1 MGEETPVQEHSTL
14 SSTAEEQVSTEQ
26 QAASVETVLEDVK
39 PAVEVEAVALSA
51 EDNAVEEIPQE
62 VQPVVT
68 SVEVQPEAAS
78 MEVQPQIAA
87 PPPSGATYLKRSDG
101 MPQFM
106 YDAVARIAPEQGF
119 TPGQFEITFESG
131 SGKGDGFVAE
141 MFRATISEGDRKLVV
156 LCKIPPINDARRQQF
171 GSMPIFDREVMAYS
185 KFLPAMYEFQR
196 EKGVTE
202 EMDIGFFN
210 APQCYLAY
218 VDIPKEESVI
228 IMDDLRLKDYR
239 MWNKM
244 VPTNYEHARLL
255 MIQLG
260 RLHAVSLAMK
270 EQRPQV
276 FEQFKVPDPLGAVM
290 STNEGFIM
298 MMNMSMDRAIGT
310 LEPHEE
316 KARQKLS
323 KLKETLFDDLATLT
337 SAEYAEPYA
346 VLGHGDCWINNMIY
360 SYKRGVP
367 TKIVLLDWQIC
378 RYVSPALDLLYFIF
392 GCTDEAFRRQHYD
405 EMLRIYYN
413 SLKQLLEKLG
423 GDASRQFPFTALL
436 RQLKACG
443 KFGILMAMFIVPMIC
458 IENQDLPDMNEA
470 AEKYKESQE
479 FDTSFITSAKS
490 EDKYKTR
497 MAAVIRDVIRYGY
510 L

>member
-1 MGEETPVQEHSTL
+1 MGEETAFQEDSVP
-14 SSTAEEQVSTEQ
+14 SSTVSTEPVVI
-26 QAASVETVLEDVK
+26 VETVEEVK
-39 PAVEVEAVALSA
+39 PTIEANA
-51 EDNAVEEIPQE
+51 EGNAVEDSIPR
-62 VQPVVT
+62 
-68 SVEVQPEAAS
+68 EVQPEMAS
-78 MEVQPQIAA
+78 TAKQPVA
-87 PPPSGATYLKRSDG
+87 SGMTYEKRSDG

-119 TPGQFEITFESG
+119 TPGQFEIRFESG
-131 SGKGDGFVAE
+131 SGKGDGFIAE
-141 MFRATISEGDRKLVV
+141 MFRATITEGDRKLVV
-156 LCKIPPINDARRQQF
+156 LCKIPPINDARRHQF
-171 GSMPIFDREVMAYS
+171 ESISVFDREVTAYS
-185 KFLPAMYEFQR
+185 NLLPIMYEFQR

-210 APQCYLAY
+210 APKCYLAY
-218 VDIPKEESVI
+218 ADAPKEESVI

-244 VPTNYEHARLL
+244 VPVNYEHTRLL

-260 RLHAVSLAMK
+260 RLHAVSLALK
-270 EQRPQV
+270 DQRPEV
-276 FEQFKVPDPLGAVM
+276 FEQFKLSDPLSAMMGA
-290 STNEGFIM
+290 NQGFTM
-298 MMNMSMDRAIGT
+298 MMNASLDRALT
-310 LEPHEE
+310 VLEPHEE
-316 KARQKLS
+316 KARQKLA
-323 KLKETLFDDLATLT
+323 KLKETLFDDLVTLT
-337 SAEYAEPYA
+337 NSEIAGPYA

-367 TKIVLLDWQIC
+367 TGVVLLDWQIC

-405 EMLRIYYN
+405 EMIRIYYD

-423 GDASRQFPFTALL
+423 GDPSRQFPYTALL

-443 KFGILMAMFIVPMIC
+443 KFGILMAMFMVPMLC
-458 IENQDLPDMNEA
+458 IDNQDLPDMDQL
-470 AEKYKESQE
+470 AEKHLDSQE
-479 FDTSFITSAKS
+479 FDASFIHDVKS

-497 MAAVIRDVIRYGY
+497 MAAVIRDLIRYGY

>member
-1 MGEETPVQEHSTL
+1 MGEETPVQEESVL
-14 SSTAEEQVSTEQ
+14 SSTVEEQVVTEPI
-26 QAASVETVLEDVK
+26 ASVEPVSEEVK
-39 PAVEVEAVALSA
+39 LAAEVEAVALSA
-51 EDNAVEEIPQE
+51 EDNTVEETFQDVEPE
-62 VQPVVT
+62 VRT
-68 SVEVQPEAAS
+68 VEVQPAIDSAATG
-78 MEVQPQIAA
+78 V
-87 PPPSGATYLKRSDG
+87 TYQKRSDG

-106 YDAVARIAPEQGF
+106 YDAVAKIAPEQGF
-119 TPGQFEITFESG
+119 TPGQFEINFESG

-141 MFRATISEGDRKLVV
+141 MFRAAITEGDRKLVV

-171 GSMPIFDREVMAYS
+171 GSMPIFDREVTAYS
-185 KFLPAMYEFQR
+185 NLLPIMYEFQR
-196 EKGVTE
+196 EKGITE
-202 EMDIGFFN
+202 EMNIGFFN

-218 VDIPKEESVI
+218 VDAPKEESVI

-244 VPTNYEHARLL
+244 VPVNYEHARLL

-260 RLHAVSLAMK
+260 RLHAVSLALK
-270 EQRPQV
+270 DQRPEV
-276 FEQFKVPDPLGAVM
+276 FEQFKVPDPLSAMMGA
-290 STNEGFIM
+290 NEGFTM
-298 MMNMSMDRAIGT
+298 MMNLSIDRAT
-310 LEPHEE
+310 TVLEPHEE
-316 KARQKLS
+316 KARQKLI
-323 KLKETLFDDLATLT
+323 KLKETMFDDIATIT
-337 SAEYAEPYA
+337 SPDYAEPYA

-367 TKIVLLDWQIC
+367 TGVVLLDWQIC

-405 EMLRIYYN
+405 EMIRIYYD

-423 GDASRQFPFTALL
+423 GDPSRQFPYTALL

-443 KFGILMAMFIVPMIC
+443 KFGILMAVFMVPMLC
-458 IENQDLPDMNEA
+458 TENQDLPDMDEA

-479 FDTSFITSAKS
+479 FDTSFIANVKS
-490 EDKYKTR
+490 EDKYKSR